1 MDMEAYAVVVDLLSQ
16 IHAYGESAS
25 AKLELW
31 ISISSGLIVMA
42 YFAPDRMKPGVVSL
56 LLVAYALFLVFIIT
70 NARDDMGLMRA
81 ALQDA
86 KTIVESSEIK
96 SATLEYRLDDAQSGS
111 GSTSAAGL
119 FVLALFLG
127 TNGYVA
133 FTAYQTSRKGKT
145 HDG

>member
-16 IHAYGESAS
+16 IHAYGESAA

-56 LLVAYALFLVFIIT
+56 ILVTYSLFLVFMWT
-70 NARDDMGLMRA
+70 NIGDDMGLSRA

-86 KTIVESSEIK
+86 KTIMARSEIK
-96 SATLEYRLDDAQSGS
+96 SATLEYRLSDAQSGS
-111 GSTSAAGL
+111 GSTRSGGL

-127 TNGYVA
+127 TSGYVA
-133 FTAYQTSRKGKT
+133 FTAYQTSRRGRI
-145 HDG
+145 DDS